1 MGMIQKNPN
10 IIFKSQNKVL
20 DYGQALVKTVM

>member
-10 IIFKSQNKVL
+10 IISKSQIKVL
-20 DYGQALVKTVM
+20 NYGQNLVKTMM